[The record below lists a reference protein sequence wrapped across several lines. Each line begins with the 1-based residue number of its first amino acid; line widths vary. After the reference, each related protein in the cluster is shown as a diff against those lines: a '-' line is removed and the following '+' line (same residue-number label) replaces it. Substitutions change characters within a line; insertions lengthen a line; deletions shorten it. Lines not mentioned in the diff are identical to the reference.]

1 MDENNKTKAKE
12 GIFSFAKINK
22 YFIFPFLC
30 PIFCMAS
37 NYFIE
42 IINNDEGLIRKD
54 CLLAILECS
63 TFIGGGLL
71 YFISSLRDKTEETRD
86 KAKTYPER
94 ISSIKLI
101 YNDSMEYKRKNIKI
115 FLILFIMALSVS
127 FFDICEVNSFDKNT
141 FEERAYLIFF
151 ISIFSQIILK
161 AKIYNHQILSLTI
174 ATIGFILLF
183 IPTILVITKKDIII
197 NIIFFISSIG
207 FSLFIVC
214 IKYLTH
220 TYYIS
225 PYLCLL
231 FIGLVSTLI
240 TLIYFVIYSLIS
252 NKDISIISNNF
263 YFSKA
268 KTGNLLY
275 LYIALAL
282 IFGTLLQTFSFLV
295 IYYFT
300 PTLFMVTDTMTPF
313 LLWIIKI
320 ISNEETVSNK
330 IFNSVGYFIVLIASL
345 IYNEIIICNFCGLN
359 EYTKKYLEK
368 RQKKEYAL
376 LKQVENENS
385 HYEDNNN
392 NDEEN
397 NNNDGENNNNNQENN
412 NDNQN
417 ENDVSYNTENDD
429 DETQE

>member
-1 MDENNKTKAKE
+1 MDENNKTKEKE

-63 TFIGGGLL
+63 TFTGGGLL

-94 ISSIKLI
+94 ITSIKLI

-174 ATIGFILLF
+174 A
-183 IPTILVITKKDIII
+183 
-197 NIIFFISSIG
+197 

-240 TLIYFVIYSLIS
+240 TLIYFVLYSLIS

-275 LYIALAL
+275 LYIALVL

-300 PTLFMVTDTMTPF
+300 PTLFMVTDIMTPF